1 MLYITIMMNRVNND
15 IDLLHNLVSSR
26 ENIQKKPLPDD
37 VFVHIFV
44 AGLTSLILI
53 LLINLPKRN

>member
-1 MLYITIMMNRVNND
+1 MLYITIMVNRFNND
-15 IDLLHNLVSSR
+15 IDLLHNLVRSR

-37 VFVHIFV
+37 VFVHLFV

-53 LLINLPKRN
+53 LLVNVSKRS

>member
-1 MLYITIMMNRVNND
+1 MVNRFNND

-37 VFVHIFV
+37 IFVHLFV

-53 LLINLPKRN
+53 LLLNVSKRS

>member
-1 MLYITIMMNRVNND
+1 MLYITIMVNRFNND
-15 IDLLHNLVSSR
+15 IDLLHNLVRSR

>member
-1 MLYITIMMNRVNND
+1 MLYITIMVNRFNND

-26 ENIQKKPLPDD
+26 ENIQKNPLPDD
-37 VFVHIFV
+37 VFVHLFV

>member
-1 MLYITIMMNRVNND
+1 MLYITIMVNRFNND

-37 VFVHIFV
+37 IFVHLFV

-53 LLINLPKRN
+53 LLLNVSKRS

>member
-1 MLYITIMMNRVNND
+1 MVNRVNND